1 MYYINLLLKVLMESK
16 LKKQNNETKSNRKRI
31 DYISIKPNSQEDD
44 NKYLKKRNMNLIVIV
59 SFITMMLICLVIY
72 LIFYCKRINILICFG
87 VLIISLYLFFKNLR
101 KEYYNST
108 VSTLYM
114 INTMIRKKIYKED
127 QEIADRVYYSLN
139 I

>member
-1 MYYINLLLKVLMESK
+1 
-16 LKKQNNETKSNRKRI
+16 
-31 DYISIKPNSQEDD
+31 
-44 NKYLKKRNMNLIVIV
+44 
-59 SFITMMLICLVIY
+59 MMLICLVIY

-87 VLIISLYLFFKNLR
+87 VLLISLYLFFKNLR

>member
-87 VLIISLYLFFKNLR
+87 VLLISLYLFFKNLR

>member
-1 MYYINLLLKVLMESK
+1 MYYINLLLKILMESK
-16 LKKQNNETKSNRKRI
+16 LKKHNNETKSNRKRI

-87 VLIISLYLFFKNLR
+87 VLLISLYLFFKNLR

>member
-1 MYYINLLLKVLMESK
+1 MESK
-16 LKKQNNETKSNRKRI
+16 LKKHNNETKSNRKRI

-87 VLIISLYLFFKNLR
+87 VLLISLYLFFKNLR

>member
-1 MYYINLLLKVLMESK
+1 MESK

-87 VLIISLYLFFKNLR
+87 VLLISLYLFFKNLR

>member
-1 MYYINLLLKVLMESK
+1 MESK

-72 LIFYCKRINILICFG
+72 LIFY
-87 VLIISLYLFFKNLR
+87 
-101 KEYYNST
+101 
-108 VSTLYM
+108 
-114 INTMIRKKIYKED
+114 
-127 QEIADRVYYSLN
+127 
-139 I
+139 